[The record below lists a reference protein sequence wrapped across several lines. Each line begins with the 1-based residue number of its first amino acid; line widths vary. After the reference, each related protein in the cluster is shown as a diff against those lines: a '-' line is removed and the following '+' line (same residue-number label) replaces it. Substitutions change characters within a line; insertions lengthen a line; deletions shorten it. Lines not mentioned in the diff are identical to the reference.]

1 MSTNHYDAIVV
12 GAGHNGLTAAAI
24 LQRAGLRTVCLE
36 ANTYAG
42 GMAATVELI
51 DGFRYEIAGSVQF
64 PMASQLTKDLGL
76 DTLPAVVPEV
86 MSTNIGDHGEEPMIF
101 YRDPMRLMTH
111 LGEKHGVEAVTG
123 MAELIGWSQAPARAL
138 GRFDVRQRPKT
149 LDEMYACATNDA
161 ERRAIHDMLFG
172 SAMDVIDRY
181 LPDREKHAV
190 MRGMLAFLAVNSTYR
205 GPYTPGS
212 ATCLAFALA
221 VPDGSTAMMTKLK
234 GGIGALTEHL
244 RELFVSHGGEIR
256 FRTKAEQI
264 LVDRQKVT
272 GVRLRDGSTISAP
285 IVVSNLSP
293 DVTLT
298 DLIAPE
304 HVPAELVSRVSGRDH
319 RASFVQIHFA
329 LDGLPEFAPP
339 YEFLNDDGMQQS
351 IGIFGSPESQQLH
364 WENCRRGI
372 VPDDPSMG
380 MQIPSVHDPA
390 MAAPGK
396 HAASAFAYAFPVESD
411 RGQHGRL
418 KNEMA
423 QRVIDKI
430 TRLAPNFKDIV
441 IRHITFAPYHMNT
454 MFGAPDGD
462 FCHGLLHP
470 DLMGPNRPGPR
481 GFLDLPIPIDGL
493 YLAGAAAMADRAS
506 PSPRGTT
513 PATRCSTTRPE
524 ASRSAA
530 ERPDELR
537 LRGRGAG
544 DRLRGLHA
552 RQAAGQL
559 VVIGKLIEGEPVTMR
574 ACSVR
579 GTGTLIRRLAGRVR
593 QSGCA
598 GWGLALGRAAGPGG
612 DSDHHPV
619 DVQPGRGVGIVDDE
633 GRTQRRRPHQRR
645 CDVGALAGVLHRNR
659 RTVGEGRAADRQ

>member
-1 MSTNHYDAIVV
+1 MGNTDYDAIVV

-64 PMASQLTKDLGL
+64 PMASQLAKDLGL
-76 DTLPAVVPEV
+76 DTLPAVEPDV
-86 MSTNIGDHGEEPMIF
+86 MSTNIGEHGEEPMIF

-111 LGEKHGVEAVTG
+111 LSDKHGFEAVTG
-123 MAELIGWSQAPARAL
+123 MAELIGWSQGPAKAL
-138 GRFDVRQRPKT
+138 GRFDVRRPPKT
-149 LDEMYACATNDA
+149 LDEMYACATNDD
-161 ERRAIHDMLFG
+161 ERRAIHEMLFG

-181 LPDREKHAV
+181 LPDKDKHAV

-221 VPDGSTAMMTKLK
+221 VPDNSTAMMTKLK

-244 RELFVSHGGEIR
+244 RELFVAHGGEIR
-256 FRTKAEQI
+256 FRTKVEEI
-264 LVDRQKVT
+264 LVDQERVT

-298 DLIAPE
+298 ELIALE
-304 HVPAELVSRVSGRDH
+304 HVPAQLVSRVSGRDH

-339 YEFLNDDGMQQS
+339 YEFLNEEGMQQS
-351 IGIFGSPESQQLH
+351 VGIFGSPEEQQLH

-372 VPDDPSMG
+372 VPDSPSMG
-380 MQIPSVHDPA
+380 MQIPSVHDPD
-390 MAAPGK
+390 MAPPGK
-396 HAASAFAYAFPVESD
+396 HAASAYAYAFPVEVPRD
-411 RGQHGRL
+411 QHGHL

-430 TRLAPNFKDIV
+430 ARLAPNFKDIV

-454 MFGAPDGD
+454 MFGAPSGD

-470 DLMGPNRPGPR
+470 DLMGPNRPGPK
-481 GFLDLPIPIDGL
+481 GFLDVPLGIEGL
-493 YLAGAAAMADRAS
+493 YLAGA
-506 PSPRGTT
+506 
-513 PATRCSTTRPE
+513 
-524 ASRSAA
+524 
-530 ERPDELR
+530 
-537 LRGRGAG
+537 
-544 DRLRGLHA
+544 
-552 RQAAGQL
+552 
-559 VVIGKLIEGEPVTMR
+559 
-574 ACSVR
+574 
-579 GTGTLIRRLAGRVR
+579 
-593 QSGCA
+593 GCH
-598 GWGLALGRAAGPGG
+598 GGPGITFT
-612 DSDHHPV
+612 
-619 DVQPGRGVGIVDDE
+619 PGYNAAYQVLDD
-633 GRTQRRRPHQRR
+633 
-645 CDVGALAGVLHRNR
+645 AS
-659 RTVGEGRAADRQ
+659 